1 MRRGFRRL
9 QATWRARKL
18 TLQFRLM
25 RQRVTGFQR
34 FCRGYIARKRFRRR
48 IGSIIKLQSHF
59 RRLIAKKQVLLK
71 RIENRKK
78 KEAERIRKLE
88 EAELKKKM
96 KASDAKKEAER
107 LHQVCAVHLY
117 IVY

>member
-1 MRRGFRRL
+1 M
-9 QATWRARKL
+9 
-18 TLQFRLM
+18 
-25 RQRVTGFQR
+25 
-34 FCRGYIARKRFRRR
+34 
-48 IGSIIKLQSHF
+48 QSHF